1 MKYKQSEINYEHLK
15 LFNYYQ
21 YGRGLQIIDY
31 QLP

>member
-1 MKYKQSEINYEHLK
+1 MKYKQSEINYENFK

-21 YGRGLQIIDY
+21 YDRGLQIIDY